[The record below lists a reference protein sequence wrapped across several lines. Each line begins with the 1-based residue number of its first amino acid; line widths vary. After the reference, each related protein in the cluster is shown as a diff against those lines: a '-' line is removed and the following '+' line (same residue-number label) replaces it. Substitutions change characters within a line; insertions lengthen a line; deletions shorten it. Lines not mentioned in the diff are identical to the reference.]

1 MKTSFNYLTS
11 LILFSMFVNISC
23 SNEKG
28 IIGKEYTYIEEE
40 KMRAVTLKFYENGDA
55 LMVSY
60 TVDAIPV
67 DDNYSDFKYT
77 PNYYYG
83 KYITFIDR
91 NTDLK
96 YKKEEDGFIL
106 QEDDIDIAKCTFSHR
121 NKDLEI
127 VFFEDNDTLHLS
139 QSHYFPNPNGK
150 NELARKYYSLKD
162 EEHYVFID
170 DTLLA
175 KWKNGGNCKILPYD
189 LNGKNVY
196 IDGMKF
202 ELEDGRLNLNS
213 GWGFYSFE
221 LKEKDLTE
229 LRIREL
235 LLKGHGLIVDEEAI
249 RTKNFLK
256 WF

>member
-1 MKTSFNYLTS
+1 
-11 LILFSMFVNISC
+11 MFVNISC
-23 SNEKG
+23 SNEKR
-28 IIGKEYTYIEEE
+28 IVGKEYTYIKEE
-40 KMRAVTLKFYENGDA
+40 KKRAITLKFYENGDA

-60 TVDAIPV
+60 SINSIPI
-67 DDNYSDFKYT
+67 DDNYSDFKYV
-77 PNYYYG
+77 PRE

-162 EEHYVFID
+162 KEHYVFID
-170 DTLLA
+170 DTLVVNWA
-175 KWKNGGNCKILPYD
+175 KGRNCEILPYD
-189 LNGKNVY
+189 LKGKNVY
-196 IDGMKF
+196 IDGVKF
-202 ELEDGRLNLNS
+202 ELEDERLNLNS
-213 GWGFYSFE
+213 GWGLYSFE

-229 LRIREL
+229 LRIRDL
-235 LLKGHGLIVDEEAI
+235 LLKGRGLIVDEEAI